1 MQIMFIQ
8 DWTSVVVGSL
18 QSMWVGFIGTL
29 ANIIGAL
36 VILIIGLI
44 VAAGVGALV
53 EKVINLIKLDK
64 LLVSMGL
71 KEYFDRAN
79 MTINTGKFFHKLVYW
94 FLVVVFLL
102 AATDILGFYSLSGFL
117 KDVLLYVPNI
127 IVAVLIMLA
136 TFVIGHFL
144 RHVVRASV
152 KSAHL
157 HGAGFLASLTWWA
170 VIIFGFLATLSQL
183 GIALAVVNALI
194 TGLIAMLALAF
205 GLAFG
210 LGGKDYAMSLIGKL
224 REHTEH

>member
-1 MQIMFIQ
+1 MFIQ
-8 DWTSVVVGSL
+8 DWASVVVGSL
-18 QSMWVGFIGTL
+18 QNLWIGFIGTL
-29 ANIIGAL
+29 ANIVGAL
-36 VILIIGLI
+36 IILIIGLI
-44 VAAGVGALV
+44 VAAGISALV
-53 EKVINLIKLDK
+53 EKVVNLIKLDK
-64 LLVSMGL
+64 LLVSLGVQ
-71 KEYFDRAN
+71 EYFERAN
-79 MTINTGKFFHKLVYW
+79 MHVNSGKFFRKLVYW

-117 KDVLLYVPNI
+117 RDVLLYVPNV

-136 TFVIGHFL
+136 TLVIGHFL
-144 RHVVRASV
+144 RGVVRASV

-170 VIIFGFLATLSQL
+170 VVIFGLLASLSQL

-210 LGGKDYAMSLIGKL
+210 LGGKDYAASLIGKL

>member
-1 MQIMFIQ
+1 MFIQ
-8 DWTSVVVGSL
+8 DWASVVVGSL
-18 QSMWVGFIGTL
+18 QNLWIGFIGTL
-29 ANIIGAL
+29 ANIVGAL
-36 VILIIGLI
+36 IILIIGLI
-44 VAAGVGALV
+44 VAAGISALV
-53 EKVINLIKLDK
+53 EKVVNLIKLDK
-64 LLVSMGL
+64 LLVSLGVQ
-71 KEYFDRAN
+71 EYFERAN
-79 MTINTGKFFHKLVYW
+79 MHVNSGKFFRKLVYW

-117 KDVLLYVPNI
+117 RDVLLYVPNV

-136 TFVIGHFL
+136 TLVISHFL
-144 RHVVRASV
+144 RGVVRASV

-170 VIIFGFLATLSQL
+170 VVIFGLLASLSQL

-210 LGGKDYAMSLIGKL
+210 LGGKDYAASLIGKL

>member
-1 MQIMFIQ
+1 MFIQ
-8 DWTSVVVGSL
+8 DWASVVVGSMQNL
-18 QSMWVGFIGTL
+18 WFGFVSTL
-29 ANIIGAL
+29 ASIVGAL

-44 VAAGVGALV
+44 VAAGIGALV
-53 EKVINLIKLDK
+53 ERLVNFIKLDK
-64 LLVSMGL
+64 LLVSLGL
-71 KEYFDRAN
+71 QEYFERAN
-79 MTINTGKFFHKLVYW
+79 MTVNSGKFFRKLVYW
-94 FLVVVFLL
+94 FLVVVFAL

-117 KDVLLYVPNI
+117 RDILVYIPNV

-136 TFVIGHFL
+136 AFVIGHFL
-144 RHVVRASV
+144 RNVVRASV

-170 VIIFGFLATLSQL
+170 VIIFGLLAAFSQL
-183 GIALAVVNALI
+183 GIAVAVVNALI

-210 LGGKDYAMSLIGKL
+210 LGGKDYAASLIGKL

>member
-1 MQIMFIQ
+1 GSMQNLWF
-8 DWTSVVVGSL
+8 
-18 QSMWVGFIGTL
+18 GFISTL
-29 ANIIGAL
+29 ASIVGAL

-44 VAAGVGALV
+44 VAAGIGALV
-53 EKVINLIKLDK
+53 EKLVNFIKLDK
-64 LLVSMGL
+64 LLVSLGL
-71 KEYFDRAN
+71 QEYFERAN
-79 MTINTGKFFHKLVYW
+79 MTVNSGKFFRKLVYW
-94 FLVVVFLL
+94 FLVVVFAL

-117 KDVLLYVPNI
+117 RDILIYIPNV

-136 TFVIGHFL
+136 AFVIGHFL
-144 RHVVRASV
+144 RNVVRASV

-170 VIIFGFLATLSQL
+170 VIIFGLLAAFSQL
-183 GIALAVVNALI
+183 GIAVAVVNALI

-210 LGGKDYAMSLIGKL
+210 LGGKDYAASLIGKL

>member
-1 MQIMFIQ
+1 MFIQ
-8 DWTSVVVGSL
+8 DWASVVVGSL
-18 QSMWVGFIGTL
+18 QNLWIGFIGTI
-29 ANIIGAL
+29 ASIIGAL

-53 EKVINLIKLDK
+53 EKIINFIKLDK
-64 LLVSMGL
+64 LLVNLGL
-71 KEYFDRAN
+71 QEYFERAN
-79 MTINTGKFFHKLVYW
+79 MQVNSGKFFRKLTYW

-102 AATDILGFYSLSGFL
+102 AATDVLGFYSLSGFL
-117 KDVLLYVPNI
+117 KDVLLYVPNV

-144 RHVVRASV
+144 RSTVRATV

-170 VIIFGFLATLSQL
+170 VVIFGLLAALSQL
-183 GIALAVVNALI
+183 GIAVAVVNALI

-210 LGGKDYAMSLIGKL
+210 LGGKDYAAYLISKL

>member
-1 MQIMFIQ
+1 MFIQ
-8 DWTSVVVGSL
+8 DWASVIVGSL
-18 QSMWVGFIGTL
+18 QNLWVGFIGTI
-29 ANIIGAL
+29 ASIIGAL
-36 VILIIGLI
+36 IVLIIGLI

-53 EKVINLIKLDK
+53 EKIVNLIKLDK
-64 LLVSMGL
+64 LLVSLGL
-71 KEYFDRAN
+71 QEYFDRAN
-79 MTINTGKFFHKLVYW
+79 LQINSGKFLRKLVYW

-102 AATDILGFYSLSGFL
+102 AATDMLGFYSLSDFL
-117 KDVLLYVPNI
+117 KSVLLYLPNV

-136 TFVIGHFL
+136 TFVIAHFL
-144 RHVVRASV
+144 RGVVRASV

-170 VIIFGFLATLSQL
+170 VTVFGLLATFSQL
-183 GIALAVVNALI
+183 GIAIAVVNALI

-210 LGGKDYAMSLIGKL
+210 LGGKDYAAYLISKL

>member
-1 MQIMFIQ
+1 MFIQ
-8 DWTSVVVGSL
+8 DWASVVVGSMQNL
-18 QSMWVGFIGTL
+18 WFGFISTL
-29 ANIIGAL
+29 ASIVGAL

-44 VAAGVGALV
+44 VAAGIGALV
-53 EKVINLIKLDK
+53 EKLVNFIKLDK
-64 LLVSMGL
+64 LLVSLGL
-71 KEYFDRAN
+71 QEYFERAN
-79 MTINTGKFFHKLVYW
+79 MTVNSGKFFRKLVYW
-94 FLVVVFLL
+94 FLVVVFAL

-117 KDVLLYVPNI
+117 RDILIYIPNV

-136 TFVIGHFL
+136 AFVIGHFL
-144 RHVVRASV
+144 RNVVRASV

-170 VIIFGFLATLSQL
+170 VIIFGLLAAFSQL
-183 GIALAVVNALI
+183 GIAVAVVNALI

-210 LGGKDYAMSLIGKL
+210 LGGKDYAASLIGKL

>member
-1 MQIMFIQ
+1 MFIQ
-8 DWTSVVVGSL
+8 DWASVIVGSL
-18 QSMWVGFIGTL
+18 QNLWVGFIGTI
-29 ANIIGAL
+29 ASIIGAL
-36 VILIIGLI
+36 VVLIIGLI

-53 EKVINLIKLDK
+53 EKIVNLIKLDK
-64 LLVSMGL
+64 LLVSLGL
-71 KEYFDRAN
+71 QEYFDRAN
-79 MTINTGKFFHKLVYW
+79 LQINSGKFLRKLVYW

-102 AATDILGFYSLSGFL
+102 AATDMLGFYSLSDFL
-117 KDVLLYVPNI
+117 KSVLLYLPNV

-136 TFVIGHFL
+136 TFVIAHFL
-144 RHVVRASV
+144 RGVVRASV

-170 VIIFGFLATLSQL
+170 VVIFGLLATFSQL
-183 GIALAVVNALI
+183 GIAIAVVNALI

-210 LGGKDYAMSLIGKL
+210 LGGKDYAAYLISKL